1 MFSTTFGAL
10 QRWQEDAFGQLQAGG
25 DESFTTRGRVVLAG
39 AVHGLLCFPEGGATP
54 LGLDGMLTEYPR

>member
-25 DESFTTRGRVVLAG
+25 DESFIAG
-39 AVHGLLCFPEGGATP
+39 AWGSMRVRCTALLCFAA
-54 LGLDGMLTEYPR
+54 PRGSGR